1 MIEEGK
7 RGNSSPI
14 NENLSEFLGIEKG
27 LYLETKQLKSLTIR
41 MSSLQPVNCSSLVET
56 IRIGAVGILS
66 HSGKSPIHTGGAD
79 TDIR

>member
-41 MSSLQPVNCSSLVET
+41 MSSLQPINCSFLIDTE
-56 IRIGAVGILS
+56 RIGAVGVLS
-66 HSGKSPIHTGGAD
+66 NAGKTKISTRGIY
-79 TDIR
+79 TDSR